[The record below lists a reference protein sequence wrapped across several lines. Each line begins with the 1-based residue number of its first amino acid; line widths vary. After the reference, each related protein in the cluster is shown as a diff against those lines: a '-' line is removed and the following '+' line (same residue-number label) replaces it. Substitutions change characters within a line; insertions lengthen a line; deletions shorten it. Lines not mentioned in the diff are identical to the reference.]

1 MAKRTNG
8 RKGLREGWDFTP
20 DGLKAWDDEVQR
32 FEDALSQ
39 TWEARTKSRGSRSLD
54 APDVHDASRF
64 LLTGLPMPRWKIALR
79 VGISLI
85 YVVAGIMIRE
95 AFVGTLTDR
104 EVLRFLSGGVLVAI
118 LTGLVQAFL
127 LKG

>member
-1 MAKRTNG
+1 MARRTKG
-8 RKGLREGWDFTP
+8 QRGLREGWDFTP
-20 DGLKAWDDEVQR
+20 DGLKAWDDEVQK
-32 FEDALSQ
+32 FEEALFQ

-54 APDVHDASRF
+54 APDVHDVSRF

-79 VGISLI
+79 VGISII
-85 YVVAGIMIRE
+85 YVFAGIMIRE
-95 AFVGTLTDR
+95 AFVGTRTDT
-104 EVLRFLSGGVLVAI
+104 EVLLFLGGGVLLAI